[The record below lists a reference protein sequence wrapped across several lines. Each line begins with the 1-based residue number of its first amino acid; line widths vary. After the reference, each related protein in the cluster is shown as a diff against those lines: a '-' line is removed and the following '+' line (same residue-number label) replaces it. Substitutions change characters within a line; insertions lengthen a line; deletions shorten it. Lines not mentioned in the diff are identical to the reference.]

1 MALKS
6 IEHIPPVKV
15 DAGPITAGT
24 KIDISGEPIETDI
37 ELGSNT
43 LTYDQICNVIF
54 KTSFWICKNEKG
66 FFND

>member
-6 IEHIPPVKV
+6 IEHIPQVKV

-37 ELGSNT
+37 ELGS
-43 LTYDQICNVIF
+43 
-54 KTSFWICKNEKG
+54 
-66 FFND
+66 